1 MQDTFGAHVTFV
13 PACVQP
19 LAPLHVPVLPQGKLA
34 GHWPAGAGVPAASGV
49 HVPGVVPLHVWQVPH
64 TLPQQT
70 PLIQTPLLHWFAPP
84 QGSPFA
90 FLETQLPAVLALPV
104 Q

>member
-1 MQDTFGAHVTFV
+1 MFV

-19 LAPLHVPVLPQGKLA
+19 PAPLHVPVLPQGGFA
-34 GHWPAGAGVPAASGV
+34 AHCPAGAAVPAGIGV
-49 HVPGVVPLHVWQVPH
+49 QVPGEVPLQVWQVPQLA
-64 TLPQQT
+64 LPQQT
-70 PLIQTPLLHWFAPP
+70 PLIQAPLLHWLAPP

-90 FLETQLPAVLALPV
+90 FLATQVPAVLALPV

>member
-1 MQDTFGAHVTFV
+1 M
-13 PACVQP
+13 QP
-19 LAPLHVPVLPQGKLA
+19 LEPLQVPVLPQGKLA
-34 GHWPAGAGVPAASGV
+34 GHWPAGAVVPAAIGV
-49 HVPGVVPLHVWQVPH
+49 QVPGVVPLQVWQVPH

-70 PLIQTPLLHWFAPP
+70 PLIQAPLLHWFAPP

-90 FLETQLPAVLALPV
+90 FLATQVPAVLALPV